1 MSGIMFVKLA
11 QGRRQDFTFGPQK
24 LSPKD
29 ARIEAPEAPRGLR
42 IGEGGF
48 PLPNRLRDLGERR
61 EFLSGVRGVAPVAN
75 ANAFLAYLRPTEHF

>member
-24 LSPKD
+24 LSAED

-42 IGEGGF
+42 IGGGGVS
-48 PLPNRLRDLGERR
+48 PSPTDYGIWGSVVSSSAGSGE
-61 EFLSGVRGVAPVAN
+61 
-75 ANAFLAYLRPTEHF
+75 